1 MAINYNVYLDGIK
14 INDSVKD
21 LDKLALAIIRESGF
35 NNTEQIFRDDIT
47 TQLQFTGDGFKYIAN
62 KRKENACSQISLQI
76 DALCN
81 GQRTEKFATGIIK
94 QSKIDLFVK
103 KNIAKTNNIK
113 DDSFSAYIR
122 DYMNVEVDLS
132 NIKTQNCFD
141 IKINSFFINT
151 PTTPD
156 TYSNTDIKAFD
167 CLEVFKYLVHYFTD
181 NKVSVVSDYL
191 TANKYAIA
199 TGYAMHNNT
208 YFSNFIFPKVNID
221 TLYSELRKK
230 LALYM
235 SIEYF
240 DNGDAYLR
248 IEPES
253 YFYSDE
259 ILFNIDELPLNSVE
273 KIDESRLFNSIIVGS
288 TINKLIDDGDPLVT
302 MPEQK
307 LVGWLKETKTNCG
320 ACSGEKFNDLDLN
333 SNFII
338 DGNVVHESMNQ
349 PIAVD
354 YEHDDEIFLLN
365 YYFSGFNYKLVG
377 NNTSI
382 YNIAL
387 NNINTL
393 TRWVGIASAC
403 IKTNDEEKY
412 AFYIDDI
419 LPDEGLSNNFIVIE
433 AGNTCGSR
441 KKGFIDISLDYFD
454 NYPSLSQTTTLTPPV
469 SACPETNG
477 IGYHYFT
484 CNENGVYNF
493 SSSLEN
499 FRQELGFGSQ
509 HAYDTTLELHILV
522 YEDDTFTTQLD
533 DRFSS
538 ISLADPVIDLGNIE
552 ITTGEINLVAGNI
565 VFVYLKVNVPFSFE
579 FEDFTYEYDK
589 INFQSIP
596 TECTILTD
604 NLGLFKPFITEL
616 DYPICFE
623 QYMSAKNNKKACIK
637 LQGQQT
643 WIKEIEYNP
652 NRNSK
657 LILIHKDSFYEC

>member
-1 MAINYNVYLDGIK
+1 MAISYEVKLDGNITESP
-14 INDSVKD
+14 IFGLSE
-21 LDKLALAIIRESGF
+21 LILGISRESGID
-35 NNTEQIFRDDIT
+35 NKEQILRDEIES
-47 TQLQFTGDGFKYIAN
+47 QFTFSGEDYKYIAN
-62 KRKENACSQISLQI
+62 KRRENACSQISLQI

-81 GQRTEKFATGIIK
+81 GQRTEKFATGILK

-113 DDSFSAYIR
+113 DNSFSAYIR

-132 NIKTQNCFD
+132 NIKTQNCFN

-151 PTTPD
+151 PTTPN
-156 TYSNTDIKAFD
+156 TYSITNIKVFD
-167 CLEVFKYLVHYFTD
+167 VLEVFKYLVHYFTD
-181 NKVSVVSDYL
+181 NKVTVISDYL
-191 TANKYAIA
+191 TSNKYAIT

-208 YFSNFIFPKVNID
+208 YFSNFIFPKVSID

-253 YFYSDE
+253 YFFSDD
-259 ILFNIDELPLNSVE
+259 ILFSIDKLPLDSVE

-288 TINKLIDDGDPLVT
+288 TINKLIDDEDPLPT

-338 DGNVVHESMNQ
+338 DGNVVHEAMNQ
-349 PIAVD
+349 DIGID

-382 YNIAL
+382 YNIGL

-419 LPDEGLSNNFIVIE
+419 VPDEGLSNNFIVIE
-433 AGNTCGSR
+433 AGDTCGSR
-441 KKGFIDISLDYFD
+441 KKGFINTSLDYFD
-454 NYPSLSQTTTLTPPV
+454 NYPSLSQTVSLTPPV
-469 SACPETNG
+469 SSCPETNG

-493 SSSLEN
+493 SSSIEN
-499 FRQELGFGSQ
+499 FRQELGFGTQ
-509 HAYDTTLELHILV
+509 HAFGTTLELHILV
-522 YEDDTFTTQLD
+522 YQDDTFTTQLD

-538 ISLADPVIDLGNIE
+538 IFLADPVTDIGNIE
-552 ITTGEINLVAGNI
+552 TITGEINLVVGNI
-565 VFVYLKVNVPFSFE
+565 VFVYLKVKVPFSFE

-589 INFQSIP
+589 INFESIA
-596 TECTILTD
+596 TNCTTLTD
-604 NLGLFKPFITEL
+604 NLGLFKPFITEF

-623 QYMSAKNNKKACIK
+623 QYMSAKNNKKASIM

-643 WIKEIEYNP
+643 WIKKIEYNP
-652 NRNSK
+652 NRESK
-657 LILIHKDSFYEC
+657 LILIHKDSFYDC